1 MLRVAHKT
9 DFLALVRTS
18 LFASLAALAV
28 ATTASGA
35 SITFDFVA
43 EAAANEGGAPS
54 FTFSNGGLTVEA
66 TGTSAPG
73 VDDDPFQF
81 AYLDDVDNAGD
92 PGGLGV
98 ANDLNANMR
107 SDPRRDD
114 NVSEGE
120 TLTLVFSER
129 VTLVRIEF
137 NDHGRMFVPP
147 EQVDIGTDGVFASYP
162 LTNVFLIPLTATR
175 FDFRYPDING
185 AQFYLGAVVVP
196 EPASIVLFALGT
208 LALLRRRAGNARKLL
223 G

>member
-9 DFLALVRTS
+9 NFLVLARYS
-18 LFASLAALAV
+18 LFGSLVVLVVEAA
-28 ATTASGA
+28 ASGA

-43 EAAANEGGAPS
+43 EAAGNEGGAPS
-54 FTFSNGGLTVEA
+54 FIFSNGGLTVEA

-81 AYLDDVDNAGD
+81 AYLDDADEADEPG

-98 ANDLNANMR
+98 AKDLNANMR
-107 SDPRRDD
+107 SDPRMDD
-114 NVSEGE
+114 NVTEGE

-175 FDFRYPDING
+175 FDFRYPDLNG

-196 EPASIVLFALGT
+196 EPASIFLFGFGA
-208 LALLRRRAGNARKLL
+208 LALFRRRVGDS
-223 G
+223 